1 MTDREETGYEA
12 CCYLIG
18 IALTFVLMH
27 VELSKVDAR
36 RGYIPPYSSS
46 SERNHDEQR
55 TDTKT
60 K

>member
-1 MTDREETGYEA
+1 MKEETGYEA
-12 CCYLIG
+12 CCYIIG
-18 IALTFVLMH
+18 IALAFLFMYID
-27 VELSKVDAR
+27 LSKVDAR
-36 RGYIPPYSSS
+36 RGYTTPS